1 VEGAYVC
8 GGLVNIAERCDF
20 SHRSVKRGHFAET
33 GMCVEGK
40 KTFSSASLSLLCATA
55 DIHLD

>member
-1 VEGAYVC
+1 MC